1 MTDNYSEINDEL
13 LALRAVLQEDESNE
27 SNIIRDLKMY
37 LIAKNI
43 SDSEIN
49 DIIFNF
55 YQSFN
60 INLSNE
66 FITSINPVP
75 NLLDNSLTSFLLNP
89 SSFLNNNQQNDDSD
103 ESDNGDDDETDN
115 GDDDETDNGDDDETD
130 SDDDD
135 YLIEEAN
142 NINED
147 DIIDEDNDIVE
158 EANNI
163 EENND
168 EGNED
173 NNQNQ
178 FINVIEEA
186 NMLNPNNNIISVM
199 NDLHQL
205 NNMLSTINNQNGPIL
220 NGNPNNIFNFNI
232 LNQQS
237 NADNLPNV
245 QTNPSEFL
253 NILGDLISTVNN
265 NSDMEDVKVT
275 LDDNDLKKLESNEL
289 TEDLNEKC
297 SICMMEMKKGEKYTK
312 LSCNHGFHTDCVM
325 QWFKE
330 YNYKCPVCRKECGNA
345 KYHV

>member
-13 LALRAVLQEDESNE
+13 LALRVVLQEDESNE

-43 SDSEIN
+43 PNSNIN

-66 FITSINPVP
+66 FISGINPVP
-75 NLLDNSLTSFLLNP
+75 NLLDNSVTSFLLNP
-89 SSFLNNNQQNDDSD
+89 SSFLNNNQQNDDDSD
-103 ESDNGDDDETDN
+103 ESDTGDD
-115 GDDDETDNGDDDETD
+115 D

-135 YLIEEAN
+135 DIIEEAN
-142 NINED
+142 TINTGDDDSDDGDNNINEND
-147 DIIDEDNDIVE
+147 DQNNNNEEDEDN
-158 EANNI
+158 N
-163 EENND
+163 ENPLL
-168 EGNED
+168 
-173 NNQNQ
+173 
-178 FINVIEEA
+178 NVIEEA

-199 NDLHQL
+199 NELHQL
-205 NNMLSTINNQNGPIL
+205 NNMLSSVNNQNGPIIL
-220 NGNPNNIFNFNI
+220 NGNPNNIFNFNT
-232 LNQQS
+232 LNQPP
-237 NADNLPNV
+237 NIENLDNV
-245 QTNPSEFL
+245 HTNPSEFL

-275 LDDNDLKKLESNEL
+275 LDDNDLENLESNEL

-297 SICMMEMKKGEKYTK
+297 SICMMEMKKGDKYTK

>member
-13 LALRAVLQEDESNE
+13 LALRVVLQEDESNE

-43 SDSEIN
+43 PNSNIN

-66 FITSINPVP
+66 FISGINPVP
-75 NLLDNSLTSFLLNP
+75 NLLDNSVTSFLLNP
-89 SSFLNNNQQNDDSD
+89 SSFLNNNQQNDDDDSD
-103 ESDNGDDDETDN
+103 ESDTGD
-115 GDDDETDNGDDDETD
+115 GD
-130 SDDDD
+130 SDDDND
-135 YLIEEAN
+135 IIEEAN
-142 NINED
+142 TINENDID
-147 DIIDEDNDIVE
+147 DGDNDINEIDDQNNNNEEDEDN
-158 EANNI
+158 N
-163 EENND
+163 ENPLL
-168 EGNED
+168 
-173 NNQNQ
+173 
-178 FINVIEEA
+178 NVIEEA

-199 NDLHQL
+199 NELHQL
-205 NNMLSTINNQNGPIL
+205 NNMLSSVNNQNGPIIL
-220 NGNPNNIFNFNI
+220 NGNPNNIFNFNT
-232 LNQQS
+232 LNQPP
-237 NADNLPNV
+237 NIENLDNV
-245 QTNPSEFL
+245 HTNPSEFL

-275 LDDNDLKKLESNEL
+275 LDDNDLENLESNEL

-297 SICMMEMKKGEKYTK
+297 SICMMEMKKGDKYTK